1 MKGREEKRREE
12 KRGEEKRRE
21 EKGQEH
27 DLGTERWYDVAV
39 SIEFGTQFEASL
51 AIVAYFGP
59 QEPPFWTTLGALGG
73 HSAQYLAHV
82 GYSVVL
88 HR

>member
-1 MKGREEKRREE
+1 MSEEKERD
-12 KRGEEKRRE
+12 
-21 EKGQEH
+21 H
-27 DLGTERWYDVAV
+27 DLGTELWYDLTVDLNLV
-39 SIEFGTQFEASL
+39 PSL
-51 AIVAYFGP
+51 RPVWAIVAKFWP

-88 HR
+88 RG